1 MLSGRRKK
9 DYEAQQAADSLAAQ
23 AGVLGE
29 ISATEPIPASFEAAA
44 TEDDEEEATA
54 AA

>member
-9 DYEAQQAADSLAAQ
+9 DYEAEASANALAAQ
-23 AGVLGE
+23 AGALDGSTDGE
-29 ISATEPIPASFEAAA
+29 AGLVDASEPLA
-44 TEDDEEEATA
+44 EEATA